1 LSLELAIVRL
11 DLCRK
16 AKAYF
21 YSPLLLVMKA
31 NCNYLIPSK
40 TETIDRE
47 AQTKFFV
54 AKPSDYAKII
64 RFLQNLFA
72 SLLRGNELQVKQR
85 RDRQGNIWW
94 QAFDPNTDESASF
107 GSEAEMRSWIEQRYY
122 R

>member
-1 LSLELAIVRL
+1 
-11 DLCRK
+11 
-16 AKAYF
+16 
-21 YSPLLLVMKA
+21 MKA
-31 NCNYLIPSK
+31 NCDYLIPPQVE
-40 TETIDRE
+40 ETDRRS
-47 AQTKFFV
+47 QNKFIA
-54 AKPSDYAKII
+54 AKPSNYAKIV

-85 RDRQGNIWW
+85 RDRQGNTWW